1 MRGLRRFVIATVL
14 VGLPASASAQVG
26 VPLSSPLP
34 TLVQQAPVAAT
45 RLEGFQPA
53 ADSRVT
59 LGHEDLGT
67 VARNR
72 VSVDVRDLRDSR
84 GNSAGGLTM
93 FLLDNQNTA
102 PASSARNERAF
113 IDVDEL
119 QGLLRGIDLLLKYMT
134 NPTTYKG
141 FEARYSTKSGLTF
154 IAYVN
159 STSAI
164 EYAIQAGRP
173 LPAVVR
179 NIDAVEMLKLR
190 GLIELGLQ
198 KLNAAGYSVASEA
211 R

>member
-1 MRGLRRFVIATVL
+1 MRGFRCFVIAAVL
-14 VGLPASASAQVG
+14 VGLPASVSAQVG

-34 TLVQQAPVAAT
+34 TVVQQAPIAAT

-53 ADSRVT
+53 DGSLVT

-93 FLLDNQNTA
+93 FLLDNQNQV
-102 PASSARNERAF
+102 PSGSGRNERAF

-119 QGLLRGIDLLLKYMT
+119 QGLLRGLDLLLKYMS

-141 FEARYSTKSGLTF
+141 FEARYSTKSSLTF

-159 STSAI
+159 STGAI

-173 LPAVVR
+173 LLATVR

-198 KLNAAGYSVASEA
+198 KLNAAGYSTASEA